1 MVLEIDLS
9 DSDRPNVVSWDTK
22 AAKLVHIDGNYFFDS
37 DAETLQSSS
46 ESNNEQVPITTN
58 ERKYS
63 NVEGDLKIWSQG
75 NVPITN
81 MPPNFKKYPN
91 TLIIVQQS

>member
-1 MVLEIDLS
+1 MVLEFVLS

-63 NVEGDLKIWSQG
+63 DVERSKG

-91 TLIIVQQS
+91 TLIIIQQS